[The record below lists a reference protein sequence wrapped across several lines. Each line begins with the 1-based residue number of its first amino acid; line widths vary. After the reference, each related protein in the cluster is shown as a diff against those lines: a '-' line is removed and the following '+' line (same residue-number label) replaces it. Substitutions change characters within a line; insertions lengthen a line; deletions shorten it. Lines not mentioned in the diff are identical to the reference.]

1 MNNLEKRSIN
11 VDMEIRSDED
21 GKTIVEGYA
30 ARFNEETT
38 IAGRFAER
46 IAPQAFDGADMSQ
59 TVALFNHDYNMPL
72 SRMGQGL
79 ELEVDENGLKYRFE
93 LGEQS
98 YAKDLAINIREG
110 IVATSSFGFTIEDDS
125 WEKRDDGLN
134 LRTINSVNVLYDVS
148 PTTQGAYDTTEVGL
162 RSMEEAFAVEEE
174 LRLLEEES
182 RGNKDMDEDEE
193 ERPGHYKDMDEDED
207 EEKMHGDDDKDEEER
222 PGHYEDEEDEDEEDE
237 DEEER
242 PGHYKDMGDDED
254 DEDER
259 SQQNPEPEAR
269 INNNSISKNMK
280 ENNPAPAIIQ
290 GLGDK
295 EGTVKQR
302 YSFGKAIQEAA
313 SGNLSGLEAEMNQE
327 ARNEYK
333 SAQVNIS
340 KGFCVPSMMLR
351 ATSDTLGVGTTDAG
365 NLHQFGG
372 TIGTVDQGLVGAFRP
387 NDIATQ
393 MGARDV
399 GGVAG
404 NIVFQVQSAEVDA
417 SKPAEG
423 VAGTLDNPDF
433 SAVTLQPTRYACYT
447 AVSEQLMAQSA
458 GDMGAFIAADIR
470 KAIDEKFNV
479 DVIAAIDA
487 AADAAMGG
495 TIAVDS
501 SATNAAALSN
511 LLTLEQLL
519 LGADVPLENIRA
531 VVGPK
536 AYRIARTVSMDTGSG
551 LLTATSPLERM
562 SLMGYPAIVNSSCTN
577 ENVYLADASNC
588 VQAGWGGLNI
598 MVDPYTFAEK
608 GVIRIITNVYKDFAV
623 LNGAG
628 FAGLSSFDLS
638 A

>member
-182 RGNKDMDEDEE
+182 RGNKDMDEDEDEEKMHDDDDKDAE
-193 ERPGHYKDMDEDED
+193 ERPGHYKDEEEEEEEEDR
-207 EEKMHGDDDKDEEER
+207 DEEE
-222 PGHYEDEEDEDEEDE
+222 EEEEE
-237 DEEER
+237 DEEE
-242 PGHYKDMGDDED
+242 ED
-254 DEDER
+254 DMR
-259 SQQNPEPEAR
+259 SQENPEPEAR

-280 ENNPAPAIIQ
+280 EKNPAPAIIQ

-351 ATSDTLGVGTTDAG
+351 ATDDPIGVGSTADTH
-365 NLHQFGG
+365 LHQFGG
-372 TIGTVDQGLVGAFRP
+372 TIGTVDQGLVAAFRP

-393 MGARDV
+393 MGARNV
-399 GGVAG
+399 GGVSG
-404 NIVFQVQSAEVDA
+404 NIVFQVQDAEVDA
-417 SKPAEG
+417 SKPLEG
-423 VAGTLDNPDF
+423 RAATLDNPDF
-433 SAVTLQPTRYACYT
+433 NAVTLSPTRYACYT

-470 KAIDEKFNV
+470 KAIDEKFNA

-487 AADAAMGG
+487 AADTTAGG
-495 TIAVDS
+495 TITADAS
-501 SATNAAALSN
+501 TTNAAALDA
-511 LLTLEQLL
+511 L
-519 LGADVPLENIRA
+519 LGLEATLLAADVPLENIRA
-531 VVGPK
+531 IAGST
-536 AYRIARTVSMDTGSG
+536 AYRVARKVSMDSGSG
-551 LLTATSPLERM
+551 MLTATSPLERL
-562 SLMGYPAIVNSSCTN
+562 SLMGYPAIVNSSCTA

-608 GVIRIITNVYKDFAV
+608 GVVRIITNVYKDFKV

-628 FAGLSSFDLS
+628 FTGLSDFDFTD
-638 A
+638 

>member
-182 RGNKDMDEDEE
+182 RGNKDMDEDE
-193 ERPGHYKDMDEDED
+193 D
-207 EEKMHGDDDKDEEER
+207 EEKMHDDDDKDEEER
-222 PGHYEDEEDEDEEDE
+222 PGHYKDEEEEEEEEDRDEEEEEEEE
-237 DEEER
+237 DEEE
-242 PGHYKDMGDDED
+242 ED
-254 DEDER
+254 DMR
-259 SQQNPEPEAR
+259 SQENPEPEAR

-280 ENNPAPAIIQ
+280 EKNPAPAIIQ

-351 ATSDTLGVGTTDAG
+351 ATDDPIGVGSTADTH
-365 NLHQFGG
+365 LHQFGG
-372 TIGTVDQGLVGAFRP
+372 TIGTVDQGLVAAFRP

-393 MGARDV
+393 MGARNV
-399 GGVAG
+399 GGVSG
-404 NIVFQVQSAEVDA
+404 NIVFQVQDAEVDA
-417 SKPAEG
+417 SKPLEG
-423 VAGTLDNPDF
+423 RAATLDNPDF
-433 SAVTLQPTRYACYT
+433 NAVTLSPTRYACYT

-470 KAIDEKFNV
+470 KAIDEKFNA

-487 AADAAMGG
+487 AADTTAGG
-495 TIAVDS
+495 TITADDS
-501 SATNAAALSN
+501 TTNAAALDA
-511 LLTLEQLL
+511 L
-519 LGADVPLENIRA
+519 LGLEATLLAADVPLENIRA
-531 VVGPK
+531 IAGST
-536 AYRIARTVSMDTGSG
+536 AYRVARKVSMDSGSG
-551 LLTATSPLERM
+551 MLTATSPLERL
-562 SLMGYPAIVNSSCTN
+562 SLMGYPAIVNSSCTA

-608 GVIRIITNVYKDFAV
+608 GVVRIITNVYKDFKV

-628 FAGLSSFDLS
+628 FTGLSDFDFTD
-638 A
+638 